1 MSADVKKTRALRLPS
16 ISFLKGL
23 IAILFVGFFA
33 PSVRH

>member
-16 ISFLKGL
+16 ISFLNEL
-23 IAILFVGFFA
+23 IAILFVSFFA